1 MAKVQLRD
9 FNNLLVGAL
18 LTACAIVLAVAA
30 VAVLDRMDIFR
41 EDYHLK
47 VVFEQC
53 KGLNVGTMVKIN
65 GVEVGKV
72 SSIELTENGSAT
84 LVLQLAKRFSPHITS
99 TSVAFPTR
107 DQNLI
112 SDRIIMIS
120 HGVGGHELEDGDY
133 IRADEAQDIETF
145 LANANAVLG
154 RVNATLNTVDSVLG
168 MVIDTNRT
176 LGAII
181 GKNEVYNEIQAQLDK
196 LDQIT
201 TRAYALL
208 GSVDKDFVQPI
219 TAKTDRLMGSAIDI
233 ADKGSAAMDNV
244 NDLVKR
250 VNETFDHVTVLME
263 RVSALLASGED
274 KLERADDLMNG
285 VSGMWPVRNSLPD
298 RTQKFDM
305 TKETW

>member
-18 LTACAIVLAVAA
+18 LTACVIVLAVVA

-41 EDYHLK
+41 EDYFLQ
-47 VVFEQC
+47 VLFEQS
-53 KGLNVGTMVKIN
+53 KGINVGTLVKIN
-65 GVEVGKV
+65 GVDVGKV
-72 SSIELTENGSAT
+72 SKIELTENGSA
-84 LVLQLAKRFSPHITS
+84 LLELQLAKRFSPHITS

-107 DQNLI
+107 DQNII
-112 SDRIIMIS
+112 SDRIIMIT
-120 HGVGGHELEDGDY
+120 HGVGGHELENGDFL
-133 IRADEAQDIETF
+133 RADEAQDIETF
-145 LANANAVLG
+145 VANANAVMA
-154 RVNATLNTVDSVLG
+154 RINATLNTVDSALA

-181 GKNEVYNEIQAQLDK
+181 GKDEVYRELQTQLDK
-196 LDQIT
+196 LDAIT
-201 TRAYALL
+201 TRANALL
-208 GSVDKDFVQPI
+208 GEVDKDFVQPI
-219 TAKTDRLMGSAIDI
+219 SAKTDQLMGSAIDI
-233 ADKGSAAMDNV
+233 AGKGSAAMDNV

-250 VNETFDHVTVLME
+250 VNETFDQVTVLME

>member
-1 MAKVQLRD
+1 MAKVRFRD

-18 LTACAIVLAVAA
+18 LTACLIVLAAVA

-41 EDYHLK
+41 EDYCLQ
-47 VVFEQC
+47 VLFEQS
-53 KGLNVGTMVKIN
+53 KGINVGTLVKIN
-65 GVEVGKV
+65 GVDVGKV
-72 SSIELTENGSAT
+72 SKIELTENGSA
-84 LVLQLAKRFSPHITS
+84 LLELQLAKRFSPHITS

-107 DQNLI
+107 DQNII
-112 SDRIIMIS
+112 SDRIIMIT
-120 HGVGGHELEDGDY
+120 HGVGGHELENGDFL
-133 IRADEAQDIETF
+133 RADEAQDIETF
-145 LANANAVLG
+145 VANANAVMA
-154 RVNATLNTVDSVLG
+154 RINATLNTVDSALG

-181 GKNEVYNEIQAQLDK
+181 GKDEVYREIQAQLDK
-196 LDQIT
+196 LDVIT
-201 TRAYALL
+201 TRANALL
-208 GSVDKDFVQPI
+208 GEVDKDFVQPI
-219 TAKTDRLMGSAIDI
+219 SAKTDQLMGSAIDI
-233 ADKGSAAMDNV
+233 AGKGSAAMDNV

-250 VNETFDHVTVLME
+250 VNETFDQVTVLME